1 MSSLFYKADGTICK
15 SPNIEN
21 MANTKK
27 EKKEI
32 KEIKNRLGKIENR
45 LKIKNRLGEIFIWS
59 SETIPDYAVACEG
72 QSINSTDI
80 KIKASGTDTRTYDP
94 QLKNILNTIP
104 DLRGLFVRGVL
115 KETTGP
121 LGQNK
126 AVELNKAVA
135 DSIGPHN
142 HRVRVKKTYATSTSK
157 FPDGNAYI
165 NANDNYSGESD
176 VAVTG
181 VMDNN
186 PGIET
191 APKHIGMYYCMVVN

>member
-15 SPNIEN
+15 SNNIEN

-27 EKKEI
+27 KNTKK
-32 KEIKNRLGKIENR
+32 KSTENS
-45 LKIKNRLGEIFIWS
+45 LTSKTKRLGEIFIWS
-59 SETIPDYAVACEG
+59 SDDIPDYAVACEG
-72 QSINSTDI
+72 QTIGTTDI
-80 KIKASGTDTRTYDP
+80 KIKASGTNTRNYDP
-94 QLKNILNTIP
+94 KLKTILKGATTIP

-115 KETTGP
+115 KEATGP

-126 AVELNKAVA
+126 AVELNKAIT

-142 HRVRVKKTYATSTSK
+142 HRIRVKKTYATTSSQYEKST
-157 FPDGNAYI
+157 YI
-165 NANDNYSGESD
+165 DVNDNYEGYSD
-176 VAVTG
+176 PAVPG